1 MLTDMKALSVEE
13 LVVSKAF
20 FVFVP
25 LMLRG
30 DDLEFSNGEPSK
42 ESCKSFCKCQ
52 YLIRVP

>member
-30 DDLEFSNGEPSK
+30 DGLEFSNGEPSK
-42 ESCKSFCKCQ
+42 ES
-52 YLIRVP
+52 